1 MSPKQ
6 LPLTRALNGVPLW
19 VEGFVFQRQDHL
31 GDEEFKRLE
40 AAAATRRLLL
50 ELREVWEW
58 SQRFHRRALVGNF
71 YWDGLMI
78 LFSMFGMFKKL
89 FHRTTRENG

>member
-1 MSPKQ
+1 MCFLNNDNETTSHRPHRTQ
-6 LPLTRALNGVPLW
+6 RRGALVRPVRWRVLFF
-19 VEGFVFQRQDHL
+19 ERQDHL

-58 SQRFHRRALVGNF
+58 SQRFHGRAL
-71 YWDGLMI
+71 L
-78 LFSMFGMFKKL
+78 
-89 FHRTTRENG
+89 